1 MKLSFT
7 KMQGLGN
14 DFVVFDAINQKVQLT
29 PAVCREI
36 ADRHFGIG
44 CDQILLIEPPH
55 TVNTDFHYRIF
66 NADGSEVEAC
76 GNGARCF
83 ALFIREK
90 SLCDKNIISVG
101 TMAGRIILKH
111 QPDGYIEVDM
121 GIPIF
126 KPSCIPFETP
136 QQAKS
141 YSLNVGGDKINLCA
155 LSMGNPHA
163 VIIVPDIIQAPVSRL
178 GPLIENNAAFPQKTN
193 VGFMQIVQ
201 RSEIHLRVYER
212 GTGETLACG
221 TGASAAVVAGRI
233 LGLLDERILVHL
245 PGGDL
250 VVKWH
255 SEGQPVLIQGPA
267 ETVYEGTIEL

>member
-1 MKLSFT
+1 
-7 KMQGLGN
+7 MQGLGN
-14 DFVVFDAINQKVQLT
+14 DFVVFDAINQQIQLT

-44 CDQILLIEPPH
+44 CDQILLIESPRS
-55 TVNTDFHYRIF
+55 VNTDFHYRIF

-83 ALFIREK
+83 AVFVREK
-90 SLCDKNIISVG
+90 SLSRKNIISVG
-101 TMAGRIILKH
+101 TMAGSIILKH

-126 KPSCIPFETP
+126 EPSRIPFETP
-136 QQAKS
+136 HQAKS
-141 YSLNVGGDKINLCA
+141 YNLNVGGDKINLCA

-163 VIIVPDIIQAPVSRL
+163 VIIVPDITQAPVSHL
-178 GPLIENNAAFPQKTN
+178 GPLIETNSAFPQKTN

-201 RSEIHLRVYER
+201 SSEIHLRVHER

-221 TGASAAVVAGRI
+221 TGASAAVVAGRL
-233 LGLLDERILVHL
+233 LGLLDKQVLVHL

-255 SEGQPVLIQGPA
+255 SEGQPVLMQGPA
-267 ETVYEGTIEL
+267 ETVYEGTIDL